1 MKKHFKKFFSASLLL
16 LCYQGFSQI
25 TTYPYTENFENPSVW
40 QAAPASCDATTAGA
54 TFAGWTQD
62 PNDDGDWRA
71 DTAGTTSVGTGPG
84 AGRNTSGLGTGTDAN
99 PGTTS
104 GTYIYTEATNA
115 TTCGG
120 SEINILSPYFDFS
133 DTGKYYQ
140 AKINYHML
148 GTGMGALH
156 IDARQGSNGTW
167 TTGLLTIVGE
177 QDSAWLL
184 DSANLA
190 AFNGDSVQIRI
201 RAVMGTNFLSDLAVD
216 NFVIDTFS
224 PVLADAILVNASFSN
239 LEYPIIPLTQFDSL
253 EFTAVVRNNGLSN
266 ITLTQVEIAEGAF
279 QSVVDLG
286 TIAPFTNDT
295 GQSNTKY
302 FATSIGTKEFIFEA
316 IINETETNTANN
328 HDTLQLQV
336 SDTVMAR
343 ENLTATV
350 NGIGSN
356 NGLLEIGQRFTLTA
370 SDTVTSISFYVSN
383 PTAGDSVRAVIR
395 SFNQTPGAII
405 ETTPVVYYVAGQN
418 WYTIP
423 LECISI
429 LAAGDYFVSVSQL
442 VATSNMSLGYTDLFH
457 QDSTCFFGA
466 PGLWATLES
475 VGFDITSMIRLNFG
489 HYDTYRELN
498 ISSNLDTICQGGQVV
513 MTGDANAA
521 YSWTPANFAFAPN
534 QKTTI
539 FSFDSTTTITATV
552 DFGCGL
558 TATDSKTI
566 YTETAPSA
574 SGTPDTTICSGQSI
588 RLQTTGGSSYQWL
601 GGPANQ
607 DWIVFPT
614 SSPQR
619 YTALIDSSNGCRSAY
634 QVSITTSTPSVEAR
648 GDTAACA
655 GQPVTVSATG
665 SAAYQWRNGP
675 NGSLYTFPVSGTN
688 YAVVI
693 GTDLAGCIATDSVLI
708 TENSTPELTPMN
720 DTGACFTKF
729 ITLRAGGQA
738 DSYLWNDGSTSDS
751 LRFQMFAAK
760 TYTLIAENTNGCR
773 AYDTV
778 FVNRF
783 LRPNGTI
790 SPTSNTLVCEGASI
804 KLTAENGATYLWST
818 GDTTASVDVFPTSA
832 ATYSVTIRSAEG
844 CEDFKDVT
852 LAIDPLPT
860 SAFRFLSYEDS
871 VVFTNMSS
879 LATSHSWDFG
889 DGSTSTQL
897 DPYNVYDTSGMYTVT
912 LSASNECGTVDS
924 SITIEV
930 TVPEI
935 INNVRGLASWN
946 TILLFPIPAQD
957 ILNLALDNQLFGD
970 VSIQLYD
977 ITGKLIRTTKA
988 FKSAKQFAQTIDLTG
1003 VESGTYTLQISIAGA
1018 SVSAKVSKI

>member
-1 MKKHFKKFFSASLLL
+1 MKKHLHRFFVSSLLL
-16 LCYQGFSQI
+16 LCLQGFSQV
-25 TTYPYTENFENPSVW
+25 TTYPYTEDFENPSVW

-54 TFAGWTQD
+54 TFTGWIQD

-84 AGRNTSGLGTGTDAN
+84 AGRNFSGIGTGTDAN

-133 DTGKYYQ
+133 ATGKYYQ

-148 GTGMGALH
+148 GAGMGSLY
-156 IDARQGSNGTW
+156 IDARQGSTGTW
-167 TTGLLTIVGE
+167 TTGLLTVVGE

-224 PVLADAILVNASFSN
+224 PVLADAILVNANFIN

-253 EFTAVVRNNGLSN
+253 EFTAIVRNNGLSN

-302 FATSIGTKEFIFEA
+302 FATSTGIKEFVFEA
-316 IINETETNTANN
+316 VINETETNTTNN
-328 HDTLQLQV
+328 HDTLQLEV

-343 ENLTATV
+343 ENLTTTV

-356 NGLLEIGQRFTLTA
+356 NGLLEIGQRFTLTT

-383 PTAGDSVRAVIR
+383 PTAGDSVRAIIR
-395 SFNQTPGAII
+395 SFNQTPGAVI
-405 ETTPVVYYVAGQN
+405 ETTPVIYYVAGQN

-429 LAAGDYFVSVSQL
+429 LAAGDYFASISQL
-442 VATSNMSLGYTDLFH
+442 VATSNMSIGYTDLFY
-457 QDSTCFFGA
+457 QDSTCFYGA
-466 PGLWATLES
+466 PGLWNTIES
-475 VGFDITSMIRLNFG
+475 AGFSVTTMIRLNFG

-521 YSWTPANFAFAPN
+521 YSWVPANFAFAPN
-534 QKTTI
+534 QRTTI
-539 FSFDSTTTITATV
+539 FSFDTTTTISATA

-566 YTETAPSA
+566 YTEKSPS
-574 SGTPDTTICSGQSI
+574 SNGTPDTTICSGQSI
-588 RLQTTGGSSYQWL
+588 RLQTTSGSSYRWL
-601 GGPANQ
+601 GGPVNQ
-607 DWIVFPT
+607 DWVVTPT
-614 SSPQR
+614 TSPQR
-619 YTALIDSSNGCRSAY
+619 YTALIDSSNGCKSAY
-634 QVSITTSTPSVEAR
+634 QVTITTSTPSVYAS
-648 GDTAACA
+648 GDTAVCS
-655 GQPVTVSATG
+655 GETVTVLASGAAT
-665 SAAYQWRNGP
+665 YQWRNGP
-675 NGSLYTFPVSGTN
+675 SDSIYSFEVTGTN
-688 YAVVI
+688 YAVVV
-693 GTDLAGCIATDSVLI
+693 GTDLVGCTATDSVLI
-708 TENSTPELTPMN
+708 TENSTPNLIPMN

-738 DSYLWNDGSTSDS
+738 DSYLWNDGSTNDS
-751 LRFQMFAAK
+751 LRFQMLAAK
-760 TYTLIAENTNGCR
+760 TYTLIAENINGCK

-783 LRPNGTI
+783 LKPNGTI
-790 SPTSNTLVCEGASI
+790 SPANNTLVCEGASI
-804 KLTAENGATYLWST
+804 RLTAGNGATYIWST

-832 ATYSVTIRSAEG
+832 TTYSVTIRSAEG
-844 CEDFKDVT
+844 CEDFKDI
-852 LAIDPLPT
+852 AISIDPLPI
-860 SAFRFLSYEDS
+860 SAFRHQNFEDS

-879 LATSHSWDFG
+879 LATSYIWDFG
-889 DGSTSTQL
+889 DGGTSTEL

-935 INNVRGLASWN
+935 VNNIKGLAAWN
-946 TILLFPIPAQD
+946 TIRLFPIPAQN
-957 ILNLALDNQLFGD
+957 ILQLSLQNQLFGN

-977 ITGKLIRTTKA
+977 ITGKLISTTKA
-988 FKSAKQFAQTIDLTG
+988 FKSVEEFTQTIDLTG
-1003 VESGTYTLQISIAGA
+1003 IERGIYTLQLSIAGS
-1018 SVSAKVSKI
+1018 SVSAKVSKL